1 MIQSELEIELVLSIM
16 PLNQS
21 HLMQDRW
28 YYLTRQESKI
38 TILTGTKK
46 KIGKIIIL
54 NWPRNV
60 YCNKQ
65 FF

>member
-54 NWPRNV
+54 N
-60 YCNKQ
+60 
-65 FF
+65 